1 MHSHLEKP
9 LLVTLIYNTPGVGW
23 VHHHLTQLLQEQPT
37 ANYKYQTNSYGSQD
51 SALFRIGD
59 NYVAPPNILPTK
71 NISTLNEENVNA
83 DWLLMFA
90 RHLPY
95 LNPSYSSAIAMGL
108 EVKIQEDV
116 DWVKNAINWVKSFFG
131 KDLLLDLITNVNS

>member
-1 MHSHLEKP
+1 MTISR
-9 LLVTLIYNTPGVGW
+9 LLL
-23 VHHHLTQLLQEQPT
+23 EQPT
-37 ANYKYQTNSYGSQD
+37 NYKYQTNSYGSHD